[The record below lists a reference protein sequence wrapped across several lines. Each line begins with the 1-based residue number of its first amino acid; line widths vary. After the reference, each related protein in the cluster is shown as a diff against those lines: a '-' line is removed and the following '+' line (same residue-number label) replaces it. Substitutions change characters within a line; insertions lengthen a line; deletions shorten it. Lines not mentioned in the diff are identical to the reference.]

1 MLVTQPLHDA
11 ARSASKRFDKCIDLT
26 MHVRKS
32 GPAVHNEVGPRALFF
47 IRQLAG
53 KQMFEPLYRHAG
65 SRQHAFALHVMRRAE
80 HDRDVDALV
89 RAGLEQQRDLEHG
102 QPRALLLLLLEELDL
117 TPDDH
122 GMNDAF
128 EFLETL

>member
-11 ARSASKRFDKCIDLT
+11 ARSASERFDKCIDLT

-32 GPAVHNEVGPRALFF
+32 APAVHNEVGPRALFF
-47 IRQLAG
+47 IGQLAG

-65 SRQHAFALHVMRRAE
+65 PPEHALALHMMRRAE

-89 RAGLEQQRDLEHG
+89 GAGLEQKRDLEHG
-102 QPRALLLLLLEELDL
+102 KLRALLLLFAQEID
-117 TPDDH
+117 
-122 GMNDAF
+122 
-128 EFLETL
+128 